1 MLDQNNTNPNL
12 PTPRRAVTEL
22 PDQASVDTAGID
34 LPLVTARL
42 VSCVIFRQA
51 ARGRSKTRTN
61 LYDTIM
67 GLVFLGR
74 QAIERNGETDP
85 ASFPDLPMD
94 RWPQGKEV
102 LRHLGVTNRDLEAY
116 SREARRRADDA
127 CLPLE
132 WTLAFFPAEI
142 WRVIAKLIEWGPDQV
157 ALRMEWAAETMAK
170 TPRQRTTRRRAA
182 GEPLSDSTVQHY
194 ISGVW
199 QLMDVLLELRSIATT
214 SPVLPLDLL
223 DAWTTK
229 PKPIYARAYG
239 ARPAGQD
246 NSGPPLAACSQRL
259 KVRRLLPARAPT
271 RVRQGD
277 RGP

>member
-34 LPLVTARL
+34 LPLDTARL

-94 RWPQGKEV
+94 SGR
-102 LRHLGVTNRDLEAY
+102 R
-116 SREARRRADDA
+116 ARRYSATSVSRTVTSKPTAV
-127 CLPLE
+127 
-132 WTLAFFPAEI
+132 
-142 WRVIAKLIEWGPDQV
+142 RRGVVQ
-157 ALRMEWAAETMAK
+157 
-170 TPRQRTTRRRAA
+170 TTRAC
-182 GEPLSDSTVQHY
+182 HW
-194 ISGVW
+194 SGRW
-199 QLMDVLLELRSIATT
+199 RS
-214 SPVLPLDLL
+214 S
-223 DAWTTK
+223 
-229 PKPIYARAYG
+229 
-239 ARPAGQD
+239 RPRFG
-246 NSGPPLAACSQRL
+246 G
-259 KVRRLLPARAPT
+259 
-271 RVRQGD
+271 
-277 RGP
+277 

>member
-1 MLDQNNTNPNL
+1 
-12 PTPRRAVTEL
+12 
-22 PDQASVDTAGID
+22 
-34 LPLVTARL
+34 
-42 VSCVIFRQA
+42 
-51 ARGRSKTRTN
+51 
-61 LYDTIM
+61 
-67 GLVFLGR
+67 
-74 QAIERNGETDP
+74 
-85 ASFPDLPMD
+85 
-94 RWPQGKEV
+94 
-102 LRHLGVTNRDLEAY
+102 
-116 SREARRRADDA
+116 
-127 CLPLE
+127 
-132 WTLAFFPAEI
+132 
-142 WRVIAKLIEWGPDQV
+142 
-157 ALRMEWAAETMAK
+157 MEWAAETMAK